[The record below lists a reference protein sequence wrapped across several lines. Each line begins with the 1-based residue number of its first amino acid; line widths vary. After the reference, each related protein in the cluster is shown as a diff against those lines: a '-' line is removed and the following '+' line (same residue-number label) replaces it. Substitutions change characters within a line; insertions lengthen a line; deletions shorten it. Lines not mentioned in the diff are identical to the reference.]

1 MCSSVKLVEQELWQ
15 REEKGLI
22 GILPVRDS
30 AETATSGTA
39 TSSGDLAYPECY
51 CLCPKLG
58 RKRKEEKASCSKN
71 SYNETYI

>member
-1 MCSSVKLVEQELWQ
+1 MEQELWQ

-39 TSSGDLAYPECY
+39 TSSGDLVYSECY

-58 RKRKEEKASCSKN
+58 RKRKEEYSLML
-71 SYNETYI
+71 